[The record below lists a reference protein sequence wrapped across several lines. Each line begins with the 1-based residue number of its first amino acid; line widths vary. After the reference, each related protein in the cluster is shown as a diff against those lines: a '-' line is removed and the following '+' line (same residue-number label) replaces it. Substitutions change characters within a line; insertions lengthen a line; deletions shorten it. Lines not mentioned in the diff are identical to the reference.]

1 MSNLQGIYQITIF
14 DENGNIR
21 QEVTSKN
28 TITRHGYWELFRG
41 MFTERYKYSMGTDNF
56 ISGFFLF
63 DDNSQE
69 EFFADIN
76 NINISKATYIS
87 GDVTKSS
94 VIPDFKT
101 VDLTKPVKLEF
112 NYSIQTLEVGELNNI
127 TRIAGATMKSDS
139 YSVTTITT
147 LPEPFSKSTSDT
159 IKITYTLEYY
169 HTFPEAF
176 SPGGITG
183 TITTDDIQYPVK
195 ITTDLSDQITNP
207 VPGVQYATY
216 DIGGIGNISKSEIRS
231 LSDFLKTVY
240 AAKMDDY
247 VEQSNGD
254 SIVTT
259 GSGADDINTYKNSW
273 FEVTEDKEYFTF
285 NTGISFLY
293 NQQYHPHLT
302 NRREFPVS
310 RGLKMTIIGD
320 EPIDFTK
327 RIKSPVISV
336 AFEIGK
342 GYSDY
347 LGEKGYSDDIAYFDE
362 LYSGGGGFG
371 GGDGGYNDGN
381 W

>member
-1 MSNLQGIYQITIF
+1 MSNLQGIYQITIL
-14 DENGNIR
+14 DKDGNIK
-21 QEVTSKN
+21 QEITSKN
-28 TITRHGYWELFRG
+28 AITQHGYWELFRG
-41 MFTERYKYSMGTDNF
+41 MFTERYKHSSLSGEF
-56 ISGFFLF
+56 IRGFYLF
-63 DDNSQE
+63 DDNSPE

-76 NINISKATYIS
+76 KINTSKAVYVS
-87 GDVTKSS
+87 GDVTRRS

-112 NYSIQTLEVGELNNI
+112 IYSIQSIEVGELNNI
-127 TRIAGATMKSDS
+127 TRIAGVNQ
-139 YSVTTITT
+139 YITTITT
-147 LPEPFSKSTSDT
+147 LPEPFSKSASDQ

-183 TITTDDIQYPVK
+183 TITTSGIQYPVK

-207 VPGVQYATY
+207 VPGQQYATY
-216 DIGGIGNISKSEIRS
+216 DIGGIGNIDKSTITS
-231 LSDFLKTVY
+231 LSQFLKTVY
-240 AAKMDDY
+240 EAKYGDY
-247 VEQSNGD
+247 VEQSNGA

-259 GSGADDINTYKNSW
+259 GNGADDINTYKNTW
-273 FEVTEDKEYFTF
+273 FKVTEDKEYFTF

-293 NQQYHPHLT
+293 KPEYHQHLT
-302 NRREFPVS
+302 NRREFPIS
-310 RGLKMTIIGD
+310 RGLKMTITGD

-336 AFEIGK
+336 AFEFGK

-347 LGEKGYSDDIAYFDE
+347 LDGQRNADDTAYFDE
-362 LYSGGGGFG
+362 LYGGGGGGYDG
-371 GGDGGYNDGN
+371 GGYGHN